1 MFAAKIMRGGGGSR
15 VEGGSRGEGV
25 LGGGSRGFKEG
36 VPGGREGE
44 FQGGGGVPGGR
55 GSSRGEGG
63 PGISENVH
71 DRLPYKFS
79 TIEIINKWT

>member
-1 MFAAKIMRGGGGSR
+1 MFAAKIMRWRGFQGGGGFQ
-15 VEGGSRGEGV
+15 GEGV
-25 LGGGSRGFKEG
+25 LGGG
-36 VPGGREGE
+36 
-44 FQGGGGVPGGR
+44 
-55 GSSRGEGG
+55 SRGEGG